1 MHTNTI
7 LYSSIV
13 RLSTGSNLNFLI
25 HDIDSGHGSRV
36 RDLNGDEVDG
46 YDEGNATGFSSG
58 YT

>member
-7 LYSSIV
+7 HYSSTV
-13 RLSTGSNLNFLI
+13 RLSTGSHLNLPI
-25 HDIDSGHGSRV
+25 HAIDSGHGSQV

-46 YDEGNATGFSSG
+46 YDEGNANELSSG